1 MNLRSGKS
9 VDSVLDRE
17 QKKRKANKSRA
28 SPTAAE
34 RDREEQQLLLQV
46 VVAMAVI
53 FIGLV
58 LYVEWNNL
66 WFGRTNAQ
74 VVHKSAVMAPLA
86 SGKAKTGDPSL
97 YHLTLPSQGSTAG
110 DYAQV
115 MEALLEH
122 HPHSVRP
129 FVQAMGREL
138 FKEVVTKLIQ
148 KDVHLLELI
157 SEAMSLPP
165 DSEGECSFRVSPE
178 SGEMDVTCE
187 EDRNIEDHQEL

>member
-17 QKKRKANKSRA
+17 QKKRKANRA
-28 SPTAAE
+28 RPTAAE
-34 RDREEQQLLLQV
+34 SRCEEQQLLLQV

-74 VVHKSAVMAPLA
+74 DVQKSALA
-86 SGKAKTGDPSL
+86 SKPGHPSP
-97 YHLTLPSQGSTAG
+97 YHLTLPSRGSTAD
-110 DYAQV
+110 DYALV

-129 FVQAMGREL
+129 FVEAIGKDLLRE
-138 FKEVVTKLIQ
+138 VAIKLAQ
-148 KDVHLLELI
+148 KDVHLLELM
-157 SEAMSLPP
+157 SEAMDLPP
-165 DSEGECSFRVSPE
+165 DSQGQCSFRVRPE
-178 SGEMDVTCE
+178 YGELEVICE
-187 EDRNIEDHQEL
+187 GDPNTETVNNQEL